1 MTRVRFLHWLVEP
14 SPPPSERLVF
24 GRPGKREPADHAGTS
39 FASTRMPPRSTPP
52 SPAPSPR
59 RLPTPAAGSVPL
71 PADATPPWKPEE
83 VVTPA
88 RAIELIESQF
98 PALAPA
104 ALEPLGVGWDNTAF
118 VVNGSH
124 VFRFPRREIASP
136 LLAAEAS
143 LLPVVARYLP
153 LPIPVPSLRG
163 QPSPRYRWPFL
174 GYPILPGKTAC
185 QFRLDEAQRTRLA
198 RPLGQFLA
206 ALHAFPVDMA
216 VANGAGGDTIG
227 RLDLPSRVPRAS
239 QMLESAS
246 VKSGMDPGLV
256 RRARALIEAS
266 QTIQAPVRRAL
277 VHGDLYARHLLL
289 NDQAQLCGIIDWG
302 DIHVGHPAV
311 DLSVAHAFLPPSA
324 RLAFLQAYGHPVDPA
339 SWRLAR
345 FRALFSALAI
355 VIYGKD
361 TGEAALETEGR
372 QALVHILSD
381 DPESDPPTEPQGHRQ
396 DPEDV
401 GPDPEPVTQRHGPS

>member
-1 MTRVRFLHWLVEP
+1 MTHVRFLQWLVDP
-14 SPPPSERLVF
+14 APLPGERLVI
-24 GRPGKREPADHAGTS
+24 GRPGKREPADRAISAFTAG
-39 FASTRMPPRSTPP
+39 RMPPKAVVP
-52 SPAPSPR
+52 PAPSPR

-71 PADATPPWKPEE
+71 PADTAPPWKPEE

-143 LLPVVARYLP
+143 LLPVVARHLP

-163 QPSPRYRWPFL
+163 QPSSRYRWPFL
-174 GYPILPGKTAC
+174 GYAILPGKTAC
-185 QFRLDEAQRTRLA
+185 KFQLDEAQRAQLA

-206 ALHAFPVDMA
+206 ALHAFPVDLA

-227 RLDLPSRVPRAS
+227 RLDLPTRIPRAS
-239 QMLESAS
+239 QMLESTS
-246 VKSGMDPGLV
+246 LKGTLDPGLV
-256 RRARALIEAS
+256 GRARALIEAS
-266 QTIQAPVRRAL
+266 HTIQAPARRAL

-289 NDQAQLCGIIDWG
+289 DDQARLCGVIDWG

-361 TGEAALETEGR
+361 TGDTALETEGR
-372 QALVHILSD
+372 QALIHILAD
-381 DPESDPPTEPQGHRQ
+381 DPESDPPTEPLGHR
-396 DPEDV
+396 D
-401 GPDPEPVTQRHGPS
+401 GAPS

>member
-14 SPPPSERLVF
+14 SPAPNERVVL
-24 GRPGKREPADHAGTS
+24 GRPGKREPADSAAAA
-39 FASTRMPPRSTPP
+39 FASSRLPPRSAAPSTAS
-52 SPAPSPR
+52 SPATPTR

-71 PADATPPWKPEE
+71 PGDATPPWKPEE

-124 VFRFPRREIASP
+124 VFRFPRREVASP

-143 LLPVVARYLP
+143 LLPLVARHLP

-163 QPSPRYRWPFL
+163 QPSARYRWPFL
-174 GYPILPGKTAC
+174 GYPILRGKTAC
-185 QFRLDEAQRTRLA
+185 QFRLDEQQRTRLA

-206 ALHAFPVDMA
+206 ALHAFPVDVA
-216 VANGAGGDTIG
+216 VASGAGRDTIG
-227 RLDLPSRVPRAS
+227 RLDLPSRIPRAS

-246 VKSGMDPGLV
+246 VKGTLGRGLLQ
-256 RRARALIEAS
+256 RARALIEAS

-289 NDQAQLCGIIDWG
+289 NDQAHLCGVIDWG

-311 DLSVAHAFLPPSA
+311 DLSVAHAFLPPPA

-361 TGEAALETEGR
+361 TGDAVLAAEGR
-372 QALVHILSD
+372 QALVHILAD
-381 DPESDPPTEPQGHRQ
+381 DPESDPPTEPVGHRH
-396 DPEDV
+396 
-401 GPDPEPVTQRHGPS
+401 DPEPDTERHGPS

>member
-1 MTRVRFLHWLVEP
+1 MTRVRFFHWLVEP
-14 SPPPSERLVF
+14 SPSPGERIVF
-24 GRPGKREPADHAGTS
+24 GRPGKREPADSVRSAA
-39 FASTRMPPRSTPP
+39 FASSRMPPRSIA
-52 SPAPSPR
+52 PASAPASGSAKSPR

-71 PADATPPWKPEE
+71 PADAAPPWKPEE

-124 VFRFPRREIASP
+124 VFRFPRREVASP

-143 LLPVVARYLP
+143 LLPVVARHLP
-153 LPIPVPSLRG
+153 LPIPVPTLRG
-163 QPSPRYRWPFL
+163 QPSARYRWPFL
-174 GYPILPGKTAC
+174 GYAILPGRTAC
-185 QFRLDEAQRTRLA
+185 RFRLDQAQRTRLA
-198 RPLGQFLA
+198 RPLGQFLS
-206 ALHAFPVDMA
+206 ALHAFPVEVA
-216 VANGAGGDTIG
+216 VAQGAGGDTIG
-227 RLDLPSRVPRAS
+227 RLDLPSRLPRAS
-239 QMLESAS
+239 QMLESTS
-246 VKSGMDPGLV
+246 LKGTLDPGLV
-256 RRARALIEAS
+256 QRARALIGAS
-266 QTIQAPVRRAL
+266 ATIQAPARRAL

-289 NDQAQLCGIIDWG
+289 DDQARLTGIIDWG

-324 RLAFLQAYGHPVDPA
+324 RLEFLQAYGHPVDPG

-361 TGEAALETEGR
+361 TGDAALETEGR
-372 QALVHILSD
+372 QALIHILAD
-381 DPESDPPTEPQGHRQ
+381 DPESDPPTEP
-396 DPEDV
+396 V
-401 GPDPEPVTQRHGPS
+401 GPDPDAVTERHGPS

>member
-1 MTRVRFLHWLVEP
+1 MTRVKFLDWLVDP
-14 SPPPSERLVF
+14 SAPAT
-24 GRPGKREPADHAGTS
+24 EPAAFGGQREAVARAAGPVS
-39 FASTRMPPRSTPP
+39 AGSRMPPR
-52 SPAPSPR
+52 PAALVRPASAP

-71 PADATPPWKPEE
+71 PADASPAWKPEE

-104 ALEPLGVGWDNTAF
+104 TLEPLGVGWDNTAF

-124 VFRFPRREIASP
+124 VFRFPRREVASP

-153 LPIPVPSLRG
+153 LPIPAPSLRG
-163 QPSPRYRWPFL
+163 QPSARYRWPFL

-185 QFRLDEAQRTRLA
+185 QFQLDEVQRSRLA

-206 ALHAFPVDMA
+206 ALHAFPVELA
-216 VANGAGGDTIG
+216 VAHGATGDTIG
-227 RLDLPSRVPRAS
+227 RLDLKTRIPRAS
-239 QMLESAS
+239 QMLESTS
-246 VKSGMDPGLV
+246 LKGTLDPGLV
-256 RRARALIEAS
+256 KRAWTLIQAS
-266 QTIQAPVRRAL
+266 QTIEAPVRQAL

-289 NDQAQLCGIIDWG
+289 DDQARLCGVIDWG

-311 DLSVAHAFLPPSA
+311 DLSVVHAFLPASA

-361 TGEAALETEGR
+361 VGDASLETEGR

-381 DPESDPPTEPQGHRQ
+381 DPESDPPTEPHGSPDQ
-396 DPEDV
+396 DD
-401 GPDPEPVTQRHGPS
+401 PDPVTKPHPRA